1 MNVDREHIPDE
12 LDDLEIDGLC
22 SFDPMESWDECIRAT
37 VPIIEYNLCK
47 MLRDAYEL
55 HEPARA
61 ETVTQYAERN
71 VFIPDGNGPIPGQ
84 YRSIFTPYVREWLEC
99 ARDGTQSIALMTAVQ
114 VSKTLFLQ
122 IFLSYVLDTRTDG
135 AIWTFPSKEYAYS
148 FSKSK
153 WIPFIEKHKTLGKKL
168 TQPLS
173 EKIVG
178 KSVNPSSIIE
188 QLFLTSWLNFV
199 WSNSVTQLSGRTVK
213 YVLKDE
219 VDKYAQGAKTQD
231 EQNKRSRSGARN
243 AQASATLLADD
254 RNVAYDSSIT
264 IDTSS
269 PTTSKGEINV
279 KFEGGTQEYFNVQC
293 HACGVNNILF
303 FEPEDRIVKRN
314 GKDVMRYKSV
324 TWDVNAFHKE
334 SGKWDMDCVKQSARG
349 VCTNQEC
356 KALWNDQ
363 QRMEAVRSPN
373 ARWIATNNNAA
384 KKDRSFQLSA
394 LYAPWKK
401 YNYGA
406 LAVEYLKRKG
416 QPTGMRHFQTS
427 RNGEPYD
434 DEITEKVESSQVQ
447 DVIASS
453 PKYRF
458 NVTNEQSK
466 DNVKHGRVV
475 ETRNTVDILP
485 IRPFQ
490 LWLTADVQKW
500 GMYYVIRA
508 WNALEESY
516 LVEYGCV
523 STWVQIMHILLRDF
537 TYVHRK
543 NPELGLDESNLIF
556 SPNGKP
562 IIEQYRITPAL
573 MDSRFMPQDV
583 YDFCARCY
591 GTVWPS
597 EGRGPIVH
605 SPVRTLPRYFNH
617 KGYDMEVVQ
626 YVDSMFKRELYHE
639 KIQQRKI
646 PGWYLPQNCP
656 NDYVLQLMNEHFMA
670 SVNGEGEWKRTG
682 ACEYADAEKLQRVL
696 LDKLR
701 YKFVAERQRLGLPD
715 VGVVNADL
723 HDPALQ
729 LINALKMSA
738 SKESKELAQHITR
751 IANDPRALAALTDR
765 IRSLAAPQKN

>member
-1 MNVDREHIPDE
+1 VNINCEHIPDE
-12 LDDLEIDGLC
+12 VDLLEIDAAC
-22 SFDPMESWDECIRAT
+22 TFDPMESWDECLRNT
-37 VPIIEYNLCK
+37 VPVIYRNLCK
-47 MLRDAYEL
+47 LLDDAYEL

-61 ETVTQYAERN
+61 ETVTEYAERN
-71 VFIPDGNGPIPGQ
+71 VFIPDGAGPLPGQ
-84 YRSIFTPYVREWLEC
+84 YRSIWTPYIREWLEC

-153 WIPFIEKHKTLGKKL
+153 WIPFIEKHRTLGKKL

-173 EKIVG
+173 EKIIG

-231 EQNKRSRSGARN
+231 EANKRSRSTAKN
-243 AQASATLLADD
+243 AQAAATLLADD
-254 RNVAYDSSIT
+254 RNVTYDSSIT

-269 PTTSKGEINV
+269 PTTTKGEINV
-279 KFEGGTQEYFNVQC
+279 KFEAGTQEYFNVQC
-293 HACGVNNILF
+293 HACGVNNVLF
-303 FEPEDRIVKRN
+303 FEPENRIVKRN

-324 TWDVNAFHKE
+324 KWDVNAFDKDK
-334 SGKWDMDCVKQSARG
+334 GKWNLDLVRESARG
-349 VCTNQEC
+349 VCTNQDCRAE
-356 KALWNDQ
+356 WTDQ
-363 QRMEAVRSPN
+363 QRIEAVRSPN
-373 ARWIATNNNAA
+373 ARWIATNPNAS

-401 YNYGA
+401 YYYGA
-406 LAVEYLKRKG
+406 LAVEYLKRKD

-434 DEITEKVESSQVQ
+434 DEITEQVESSQVQ
-447 DVIASS
+447 DVITKS

-458 NVTNEQSK
+458 NITNEQSA
-466 DNVKHGRVV
+466 DNQKRGRVI
-475 ETRNTVDILP
+475 ETRNTVDVLP

-490 LWLTADVQKW
+490 LWLTADVQKF
-500 GMYYVIRA
+500 GIYYVIRA
-508 WNALEESY
+508 YNALEESY
-516 LVEYGCV
+516 LVEYGCIT
-523 STWVQIMHILLRDF
+523 TWIQLIHILKREF

-543 NPELGLDESNLIF
+543 DPELGLDDSNLIF
-556 SPNGKP
+556 GKDGKP

-573 MDSRFMPQDV
+573 VDSRYLQQDV
-583 YDFCARCY
+583 YDFCCRCY

-597 EGRGPIVH
+597 EGRGPILH
-605 SPVRTLPRYFNH
+605 SPIRTMSRLFNH

-626 YVDSMFKRELYHE
+626 YVDALFKKELYHE

-656 NDYVLQLMNEHFMA
+656 NDYVLQLMNEHYLPVLGG
-670 SVNGEGEWKRTG
+670 SGEWKRTG
-682 ACEYADAEKLQRVL
+682 ACEYADAEKLHRVL

-701 YKFVAERQRLGLPD
+701 YKFVSERQRLGLPD

-723 HDPALQ
+723 QDPALA
-729 LINALKMSA
+729 LINMLKMA
-738 SKESKELAQHITR
+738 SKESKQIAEHITR
-751 IANDPRALAALTDR
+751 VANDPRALAALSENLKKLSNTK
-765 IRSLAAPQKN
+765 L